1 VENIAL
7 IPNFAMESN
16 RDTFQL
22 KEAEDL
28 VVVKPILLFVGLEVR
43 FEL

>member
-1 VENIAL
+1 MENIAL

-16 RDTFQL
+16 RDTFKV

>member
-1 VENIAL
+1 MENIAL

-16 RDTFQL
+16 WDTFQV

-28 VVVKPILLFVGLEVR
+28 VVVNPILLFVGLEVR

>member
-1 VENIAL
+1 
-7 IPNFAMESN
+7 MESN